1 MLTIL
6 IPSYNETSNLLKM
19 CTLIKEVFAEVD
31 DLEIIVID
39 DCSNVRE
46 SLYILAELENAKLEN
61 LKVIRNHQNLGYGS
75 TLKIGIDLSSHNYI
89 AFMDSDESYSVE
101 DLFKLFNLFVEKKA
115 SMVVGVR
122 RGRYYRGSLSKILF
136 RFLLIRLAEYMS
148 RSKIPDINSGI
159 RVLNKTHF
167 NNYLSL
173 ASNKFSF
180 TTSLTLISS
189 QKGYPT
195 FFDFVGYHKRKGSSH
210 VRMIRDGF
218 TAVGQILA
226 ISMFFNPLRVFF
238 LFFQMVLVLNLI
250 LLSVSFFLHSSIY
263 ALAGVTFTLTMLLLA
278 MGLIAH
284 LVKDLFHSSAD
295 ESR

>member
-1 MLTIL
+1 
-6 IPSYNETSNLLKM
+6 M
-19 CTLIKEVFAEVD
+19 CTLIKEVFAQVA

-39 DCSNVRE
+39 DGSKVTE
-46 SLYILAELENAKLEN
+46 SLLRLSELENAKLEN
-61 LKVIRNHQNLGYGS
+61 LKVIRNHQNLGYGA
-75 TLKIGIDLSSHNYI
+75 TLKIGIDLSSNNYI

-101 DLFKLFNLFVEKKA
+101 DLLKLFNFFIDKKA

-122 RGRYYRGSLSKILF
+122 RGRHYRGRISKILF

-159 RVLNKTHF
+159 RVLNKNHF
-167 NNYLSL
+167 HNFLRL

-180 TTSLTLISS
+180 TTSLTLISL

-195 FFDFVGYHKRKGSSH
+195 FFESVGYHKRKGFSH

-238 LFFQMVLVLNLI
+238 LIFQMILALNFM
-250 LLSVSFFLHSSIY
+250 LLSFSILRQSSIY
-263 ALAGVTFTLTMLLLA
+263 ALAGVTITLTVLFLA
-278 MGLIAH
+278 VGLIAH
-284 LVKDLFHSSAD
+284 LIKDLFYSTPNEPS
-295 ESR
+295 